1 KNVFIRCAN
10 AGRRIRE
17 LSRHR
22 QWSRSSPFKSAILFL
37 TNRCNSHCRACGIW
51 REEPKIDMPLEMV
64 EGLLKS
70 RLIKPGYSCFT
81 LQGGEAILHPQFAR
95 IVQLIEKYG
104 FDYILLSNG
113 VDHRKLADFVERL
126 NIKNVQLSLDGRPQT
141 YILARG
147 VGGYDSVIK
156 SIEEL
161 KRLKASVSLA
171 YTISPWNCL
180 EDYLHV
186 AEVAKRYSLPL
197 ATVIYENAKIFNT
210 DFKEGDFFYD
220 TSRFMPNGLERKL
233 ILFYKKWRENSRIP
247 CLSIFDNT
255 CIMPNGDVRLCHCT
269 DLVLGNL
276 SKEPFDSIWSSK
288 KTLATLR
295 QYRLCNKCYGHCHR
309 MYDLAL
315 LDKAKFIPRFFL
327 EWLLG
332 TRGIGP
338 IIDELKRNN

>member
-1 KNVFIRCAN
+1 
-10 AGRRIRE
+10 
-17 LSRHR
+17 
-22 QWSRSSPFKSAILFL
+22 
-37 TNRCNSHCRACGIW
+37 NSQCRACGIW

-70 RLIKPGYSCFT
+70 RLIRPGYSCFT

-95 IVQLIEKYG
+95 IVQLIQKYG

-161 KRLKASVSLA
+161 KKLKASVSLA

-186 AEVAKRYSLPL
+186 VEVAKRYGFPL
-197 ATVIYENAKIFNT
+197 ATVIYENVKIFNT
-210 DFKEGDFFYD
+210 DFKEGDFF
-220 TSRFMPNGLERKL
+220 
-233 ILFYKKWRENSRIP
+233 
-247 CLSIFDNT
+247 
-255 CIMPNGDVRLCHCT
+255 
-269 DLVLGNL
+269 
-276 SKEPFDSIWSSK
+276 
-288 KTLATLR
+288 
-295 QYRLCNKCYGHCHR
+295 
-309 MYDLAL
+309 
-315 LDKAKFIPRFFL
+315 FICRSQK
-327 EWLLG
+327 
-332 TRGIGP
+332 I
-338 IIDELKRNN
+338 KNYS